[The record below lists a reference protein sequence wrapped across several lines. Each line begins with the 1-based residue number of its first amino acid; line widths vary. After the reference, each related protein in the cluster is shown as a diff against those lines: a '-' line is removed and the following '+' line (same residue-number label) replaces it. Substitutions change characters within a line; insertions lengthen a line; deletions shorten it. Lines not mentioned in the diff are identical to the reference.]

1 MLQFPDGFL
10 WGAATAAYQVEGAV
24 QEDGRGP
31 SIWDSFSHTPGKTFH
46 GDTGD
51 IACDQYHRLE
61 ADLDLLVELGIPAYR
76 FSVSWPRVMPSGRGA
91 INQAGLDYYQ
101 RLVDGLLQ
109 RSITPMLTLYH
120 WDLPQALQDEGG
132 WTLRDTAQTFAEY
145 AAAVY
150 RVLGDRVPFWIT
162 LNEPLCSAFVG
173 HFQGRH
179 APGWHDE
186 AAALTATHHLLLGHG
201 LAVQALRDL
210 GGEGRVGIVLNLA
223 SQVPAS
229 DDPADRAAT
238 RRVDGNEN
246 RLFLDPLF
254 RMQYPQDMVE
264 YYHPVSDFS
273 FVRDGDLAIIGTPLD
288 FLGVNYYEQ
297 HIVRADPRNP
307 ERGALIDVPPGP
319 RTAGGIGINP
329 GGLTELLVRVKQEFT
344 SLPLFI
350 TENGIA
356 LYDYVD
362 PEGQSDDVE
371 RIAYLDAHFRAAS
384 AAIEQGVDLRGYFV
398 WSFLDN
404 FEWALGYSQRFG
416 IVYVDYRTQARIPK
430 QSAYW
435 YGRIIRQNG
444 VFF

>member
-1 MLQFPDGFL
+1 MRGFPEGFL
-10 WGAATAAYQVEGAV
+10 WGVATAAYQVEGSA
-24 QEDGRGP
+24 QEDGRGL

-61 ADLDLLVELGIPAYR
+61 ADLDLLVELGVPAYR
-76 FSVSWPRVMPSGRGA
+76 FSVAWPRVMPSGRGA
-91 INQAGLDYYQ
+91 INQAGIDYYQ
-101 RLVDGLLQ
+101 RLVDGLL
-109 RSITPMLTLYH
+109 RRGITPMLTLYH

-132 WTLRDTAQTFAEY
+132 WTRRDTAQVFAEY
-145 AAAVY
+145 AATVY
-150 RVLGDRVPFWIT
+150 RALGDRVPFWIT
-162 LNEPLCSAFVG
+162 LNEPWCSAFVG

-179 APGWHDE
+179 APGWRDE
-186 AAALTATHHLLLGHG
+186 AAALTATHYLLLGHG
-201 LAVQALRDL
+201 LAVQALREL

-229 DDPADRAAT
+229 DDPTDRAAT

-254 RMQYPQDMVE
+254 RMQYPEDMVE

-273 FVRDGDLAIIGTPLD
+273 FVQGGDLALIGAPLD
-288 FLGVNYYEQ
+288 FLGINYYEQ

-329 GGLTELLVRVKQEFT
+329 GGLMELLVRVKQEYT

-350 TENGIA
+350 TENGMA

-384 AAIEQGVDLRGYFV
+384 SAIEQGVDLRGYFV

-416 IVYVDYRTQARIPK
+416 IVYVDYRTQARTPK

-435 YGRIIRQNG
+435 YREVIRG
-444 VFF
+444 HFLT

>member
-76 FSVSWPRVMPSGRGA
+76 FSVAWPRVMPSGRGA

-120 WDLPQALQDEGG
+120 WDLPQALQGEGG
-132 WTLRDTAQTFAEY
+132 WTRRDTAQAFAEY

-162 LNEPLCSAFVG
+162 LNEPWCSAFVG

-186 AAALTATHHLLLGHG
+186 AAALAATHYLLLGHG

-210 GGEGRVGIVLNLA
+210 GGEGQVGITLNLA

-229 DDPADRAAT
+229 DAPADRAAT

-264 YYHPVSDFS
+264 YYHPVSDFN

-319 RTAGGIGINP
+319 RTAGRIGINP
-329 GGLTELLVRVKQEFT
+329 GGLTELLVRVKHEYT

-350 TENGIA
+350 TENGIS

-444 VFF
+444 VF

>member
-1 MLQFPDGFL
+1 MQGFPEGFL
-10 WGAATAAYQVEGAV
+10 WGVATAAYQVEGAA

-76 FSVSWPRVMPSGRGA
+76 FSVAWSRVMPSGRGV

-101 RLVDGLLQ
+101 RLVEGLL
-109 RSITPMLTLYH
+109 RRGITPMLTLYH

-132 WTLRDTAQTFAEY
+132 WTRRDTAQAFAEY
-145 AAAVY
+145 AATVY
-150 RVLGDRVPFWIT
+150 RALGDRVPYWIT
-162 LNEPLCSAFVG
+162 LNEPWCSAFVG
-173 HFQGRH
+173 HLQGRH
-179 APGWHDE
+179 APGWRDE

-210 GGEGRVGIVLNLA
+210 GGKGRVGIVLNLA

-229 DDPADRAAT
+229 DDPVDRAAT
-238 RRVDGNEN
+238 LRVDGNEN

-254 RMQYPQDMVE
+254 RMQYPEDMVE
-264 YYHPVSDFS
+264 YYQPVSDFS
-273 FVRDGDLAIIGTPLD
+273 FVQGGDLAHIGAPLD
-288 FLGVNYYEQ
+288 FLGINYYER

-319 RTAGGIGINP
+319 RTAGGTGINP
-329 GGLTELLVRVKQEFT
+329 GGLTELLVRVKHEYT
-344 SLPLFI
+344 SLPLYI
-350 TENGIA
+350 TENGMA

-404 FEWALGYSQRFG
+404 FEWAPGYSLRFG

-435 YGRIIRQNG
+435 YGGIIRESR
-444 VFF
+444 